1 MIVSKDKD
9 IFELPGPTGNSLV
22 GSLIDLGQDPLGFLT
37 KCAREYGDIVP
48 LDLGLTSACLVRNPE
63 YIEEILKD
71 RETFIKSRGLRALRS
86 LLGEGLLSSEG
97 DSWFRQRRLTQPVF
111 HQKRI
116 SGYGEVMV
124 AYSEYVD
131 VDLDAVISTSGSGN

>member
-37 KCAREYGDIVP
+37 KCTREYGDIVP
-48 LDLGLTSACLVRNPE
+48 LHLGLTSACLVRNPE

-71 RETFIKSRGLRALRS
+71 RETFIKSRGLRGPYEACWEK
-86 LLGEGLLSSEG
+86 G
-97 DSWFRQRRLTQPVF
+97 F
-111 HQKRI
+111 
-116 SGYGEVMV
+116 
-124 AYSEYVD
+124 
-131 VDLDAVISTSGSGN
+131 